1 MQKKKTPLF
10 GFDENNARCWLAA
23 NTSKDSKQYRLY
35 IVTILYTQLNP
46 SQLIEQIHYR
56 RCKERW
62 NYGSD
67 ESKSTGEGPCCSSS
81 SHMTSNPLSAS
92 PPHPTPLHP
101 SPLLA
106 SSPSSS
112 RTFRHTGSTAR
123 LENDTILQE
132 DRTLVK
138 TASFVEQGYI
148 TSRVS
153 RYRCPRFTACTS
165 ISISRE
171 IKIEKKENEKARI
184 SSTLS
189 LFDRRADSRYLR
201 IDNRRGTTVIHIDRW
216 LRNATRE
223 WWTFTFNHG
232 VVTLCVGMS
241 AR

>member
-1 MQKKKTPLF
+1 MEATKVKVRERDLAVRRHRTWHRILF
-10 GFDENNARCWLAA
+10 L
-23 NTSKDSKQYRLY
+23 
-35 IVTILYTQLNP
+35 
-46 SQLIEQIHYR
+46 
-56 RCKERW
+56 
-62 NYGSD
+62 
-67 ESKSTGEGPCCSSS
+67 
-81 SHMTSNPLSAS
+81 
-92 PPHPTPLHP
+92 PPHPTPLHS

-106 SSPSSS
+106 SSSS

-153 RYRCPRFTACTS
+153 PRALR
-165 ISISRE
+165 SRFRE
-171 IKIEKKENEKARI
+171 RLKSKKKKTKRRE
-184 SSTLS
+184 SLSFHSLS